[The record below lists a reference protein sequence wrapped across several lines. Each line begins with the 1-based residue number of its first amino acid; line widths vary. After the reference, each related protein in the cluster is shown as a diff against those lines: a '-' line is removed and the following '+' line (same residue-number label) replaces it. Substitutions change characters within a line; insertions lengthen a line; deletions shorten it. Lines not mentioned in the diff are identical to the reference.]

1 MLTTDYQNYI
11 HLSRYSRYLPEKG
24 RREFWSE
31 TVGRYFD
38 FMEVHL
44 LKTCNYVLQPL
55 TRQTLEEAVLNL
67 EIMPSMRSLMTAGP
81 ALERENLSGYNCAF
95 LEVNR
100 PKAFADTLYVLM
112 CGTGLGF
119 SVERQ
124 VIKNLPEIP
133 KLQYH
138 NDIITVED
146 SKEGWAQA
154 YNELIDALYLGN
166 IPRSFNTDKVR
177 PAGAPLKT
185 FGGRASGPKPLIDLF
200 MFTIDKFVGAQGRR
214 LNSIEA
220 HDIMCKIGEV
230 VVVGGVRRSAMI
242 SLSNLSDDR
251 MRVAKSGNW
260 WETEKQRALSNNSI
274 AFTEKPDV
282 HAFLKEFLAIY
293 ESRSGE
299 RGIFSRYGAQKKI
312 KEAGRRD
319 PNHEFG
325 CNPCVVGDT
334 KILTRQGYREIK
346 TLIGKETEIWN
357 GKNWSKV
364 TPFSTGIN
372 SLVELKFSDGTTLIC
387 TPYHKFLLDGK
398 DERGTQEVHEINS
411 QGKNIYRTRLEAKNL
426 KIGDKLAKFHFPIIE
441 EGIDPEIDAYSQ
453 GFYSGDGN
461 ANSKKSWVYEPK
473 YSVIP
478 RLIGTIREPLPNYN
492 RRDWTHG
499 EMLDKRYVPLESSI
513 QYKLNWL
520 AGLLDS
526 DGCVTNEV
534 NGQGLQIVSVSEEFL
549 LNLKLLLSTLGAS
562 AKVIPAD
569 EGRYGFIGEDNGT
582 RSYFQPTSRILINCA
597 DTYNLQILG
606 LECSRLK
613 LKKSSPDRN
622 AARFIKVSSI
632 EELPYEEETFCFT
645 EPECNIGVFNGLFA
659 GNCAE
664 ILLRD
669 RELCNLT
676 EVVIRPNDNPAS
688 IIKKIMLATILGT
701 FQSTLT
707 NFQFVDEEWAKNC
720 IEERL
725 LGVSLTGIM
734 DNVLTSGKSGAQNL
748 AAFLE
753 RAKAQAIATN
763 KQIAAEL
770 DINPSVAV
778 TTVKPSGTVSQLVD
792 CRSGIHAAH
801 SEFYIR
807 TVRSDNKDPLCKFM
821 IDQGVPHEPC
831 VMKPNDVTV
840 FSFPVHVPKKGAIF
854 RDDLSAIQ
862 HLEIVKIYN
871 NHWAE
876 HSVSVTVNLKEDE
889 WPEVSGWVYRNF
901 DALTG
906 ISFLPHTEHSY
917 MQAPYQEVDEQG
929 YRELVA
935 KSPKNIDWS
944 NFVEYET
951 GEDTTH
957 GAQNLACS
965 GTVCEIVDT
974 AG

>member
-81 ALERENLSGYNCAF
+81 ALERENLSGYNCFSHETEILTKEFGRVEIGSLVGKEIHVLTSNKSWEKTVVRSFGEQKLQKLTLSFYRRKKEIYVTEDHNWHLSDGRIVKTKDLVYTDRIPINLPKRPILSLDNEDYLKGLIHGIVYGDGSCIWKNTDEIKGFTIKLCGPKEDLLPIFEKAGYSYSYPASGKDPQVYIFDQETKDQQLKDLPEKEKSDEYLIGFFRGWFATDGTIGEKGQCAIHVTKSGLNFLKEINSRLGYVSDKDWLMPSKTNYGIRNQPCYGIRIERWSLTEEDFILPIKAKRFKPLEAF
-95 LEVNR
+95 YVPEISSSTRKEEVFCVTVPSTGNFTLGNGALTGNCAYLEVNR

-299 RGIFSRYGAQKKI
+299 RGIFSRYGAEKKVRDG
-312 KEAGRRD
+312 GRRN
-319 PNHEFG
+319 PNHSFG
-325 CNPCVVGDT
+325 CNP
-334 KILTRQGYREIK
+334 
-346 TLIGKETEIWN
+346 
-357 GKNWSKV
+357 
-364 TPFSTGIN
+364 
-372 SLVELKFSDGTTLIC
+372 
-387 TPYHKFLLDGK
+387 
-398 DERGTQEVHEINS
+398 
-411 QGKNIYRTRLEAKNL
+411 
-426 KIGDKLAKFHFPIIE
+426 
-441 EGIDPEIDAYSQ
+441 
-453 GFYSGDGN
+453 
-461 ANSKKSWVYEPK
+461 
-473 YSVIP
+473 
-478 RLIGTIREPLPNYN
+478 
-492 RRDWTHG
+492 
-499 EMLDKRYVPLESSI
+499 
-513 QYKLNWL
+513 
-520 AGLLDS
+520 
-526 DGCVTNEV
+526 
-534 NGQGLQIVSVSEEFL
+534 
-549 LNLKLLLSTLGAS
+549 
-562 AKVIPAD
+562 
-569 EGRYGFIGEDNGT
+569 
-582 RSYFQPTSRILINCA
+582 
-597 DTYNLQILG
+597 
-606 LECSRLK
+606 
-613 LKKSSPDRN
+613 
-622 AARFIKVSSI
+622 
-632 EELPYEEETFCFT
+632 
-645 EPECNIGVFNGLFA
+645 
-659 GNCAE
+659 CAE

-676 EVVIRPNDNPAS
+676 EVVIRPNDTPAS

-770 DINPSVAV
+770 GINPSVAV

-871 NHWAE
+871 SHWAE
-876 HSVSVTVNLKEDE
+876 HSVSVTVNLKEEE

-901 DALTG
+901 DSLTG